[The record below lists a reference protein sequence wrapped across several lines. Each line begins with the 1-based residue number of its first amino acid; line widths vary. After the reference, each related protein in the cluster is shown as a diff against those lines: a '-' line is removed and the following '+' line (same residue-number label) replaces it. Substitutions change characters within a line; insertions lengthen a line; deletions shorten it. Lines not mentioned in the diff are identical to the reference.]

1 MYFLL
6 ARTVQATIVMLC
18 VALVGFLVFQFIGD
32 PVLALVGQET
42 TVEDREALRE
52 SLGLNDP
59 ILVQYARYVV
69 NAVHGDF
76 GISYSFN
83 RDVSEM
89 IADRLP
95 ATIELVMLS
104 GVLSLILAIPAGIYT
119 GIRRKG
125 GMAQTIM
132 ALSVIGVS
140 IPSFLLGI
148 LLILV
153 FSVWL
158 NWLPSFGRGDVAT
171 VLGLRSSLFTWD
183 GLGHALMPAAVLCL
197 FQLGVILR
205 LIRAEMLEVL
215 RTDYIRFAWARGLPG
230 QRVYFRHA
238 LKNTL
243 GARRHSD
250 WPPAQLSVRLFDH
263 HRTGLSMAGHGVA
276 VAACH
281 RSKRYPA
288 AGGLPDLCRAG
299 LHDFQPRG
307 GCDLC
312 ADRPAHP
319 ARSALTCLNAF
330 ALISGTN
337 C

>member
-6 ARTVQATIVMLC
+6 ARVFQATIVMLC
-18 VALVGFLVFQFIGD
+18 VALVGFLVFQFVGD
-32 PVLALVGQET
+32 PVLSLVGQET

-69 NAVHGDF
+69 NAVQGDF

-95 ATIELVMLS
+95 ATVELVLLS
-104 GVLSLILAIPAGIYT
+104 GVLSLLLAIPAGIYT

-125 GMAQTIM
+125 GIAQTIM
-132 ALSVIGVS
+132 AISVIGVS

-158 NWLPSFGRGDVAT
+158 NWLPSFGRGDLAT
-171 VLGLRSSLFTWD
+171 MLGVRSSLFTWD
-183 GLGHALMPAAVLCL
+183 GLSHALMPAAVLCL

-230 QRVYFRHA
+230 KRVYFGHA

-243 GARRHSD
+243 VPVVTAIGL
-250 WPPAQLSVRLFDH
+250 QLSSLFAFSIITELVFQWPGMGSLLLHAIGQSDIPLLAAYLIFV
-263 HRTGLSMAGHGVA
+263 GLVFTISNLVVDAIYVLIDPRIRHG
-276 VAACH
+276 
-281 RSKRYPA
+281 
-288 AGGLPDLCRAG
+288 
-299 LHDFQPRG
+299 
-307 GCDLC
+307 
-312 ADRPAHP
+312 
-319 ARSALTCLNAF
+319 AL
-330 ALISGTN
+330 
-337 C
+337 

>member
-6 ARTVQATIVMLC
+6 ARLFQATVVMLC
-18 VALVGFLVFQFIGD
+18 VALVGFLVFQFVGD
-32 PVLALVGQET
+32 PVLSLVGQET

-69 NAVHGDF
+69 NAVQGDF

-95 ATIELVMLS
+95 ATVELVLLS
-104 GVLSLILAIPAGIYT
+104 GVLSLLLAIPAGIYT

-125 GMAQTIM
+125 GIAQTIM
-132 ALSVIGVS
+132 AISVIGVS

-158 NWLPSFGRGDVAT
+158 NWLPSFGRGDLAT
-171 VLGLRSSLFTWD
+171 VFGVRSSLFTWD
-183 GLGHALMPAAVLCL
+183 GLSHALMPAAVLCL

-230 QRVYFRHA
+230 KRVYFGHA

-243 GARRHSD
+243 VPVVTAIGL
-250 WPPAQLSVRLFDH
+250 QLSSLFAFSIITELVFQWPGMGSLLLHAIGQSDIPLLAAYLIFV
-263 HRTGLSMAGHGVA
+263 GLVFTISNLVVDAIYVLIDPRIRHG
-276 VAACH
+276 
-281 RSKRYPA
+281 
-288 AGGLPDLCRAG
+288 
-299 LHDFQPRG
+299 
-307 GCDLC
+307 
-312 ADRPAHP
+312 
-319 ARSALTCLNAF
+319 AL
-330 ALISGTN
+330 
-337 C
+337 

>member
-6 ARTVQATIVMLC
+6 ARLFQATIVMLC
-18 VALVGFLVFQFIGD
+18 VALVGFLVFQYLGD
-32 PVLALVGQET
+32 PVLSLVGQET

-59 ILVQYARYVV
+59 VFVQYFRYVV
-69 NAVHGDF
+69 NAVQGDF

-95 ATIELVMLS
+95 ATIELVLLS
-104 GVLSLILAIPAGIYT
+104 GVLSLLLAIPAGIYT

-125 GMAQTIM
+125 GLAQTIM

-140 IPSFLLGI
+140 VPSFLLGI

-153 FSVWL
+153 YSVWL
-158 NWLPSFGRGDVAT
+158 NWLPSFGRGDVGSF
-171 VLGLRSSLFTWD
+171 LGIDSSLFTLD
-183 GLGHALMPAAVLCL
+183 GLSHALMPAAVLCL

-230 QRVYFRHA
+230 SRVYLRHA

-243 GARRHSD
+243 VPVVTAIGL
-250 WPPAQLSVRLFDH
+250 QLSSLFAFSIITERVFQWPGMGSLLLHAIGQSDIPLLAAYLIFV
-263 HRTGLSMAGHGVA
+263 GLVFTISNLVVDAIYVLIDPRIRHG
-276 VAACH
+276 
-281 RSKRYPA
+281 
-288 AGGLPDLCRAG
+288 
-299 LHDFQPRG
+299 
-307 GCDLC
+307 
-312 ADRPAHP
+312 
-319 ARSALTCLNAF
+319 AL
-330 ALISGTN
+330 
-337 C
+337 

>member
-6 ARTVQATIVMLC
+6 TRLLQATIVMLC
-18 VALVGFLVFQFIGD
+18 VALVGFLVFQFVGD

-42 TVEDREALRE
+42 SVEDREALRE

-59 ILVQYARYVV
+59 IILQYARYVM
-69 NAVHGDF
+69 NALRGDF

-89 IADRLP
+89 IVDRLP
-95 ATIELVMLS
+95 ATIELVLFS
-104 GVLSLILAIPAGIYT
+104 GLLSLILAIPAGIYT

-125 GMAQTIM
+125 GLAQTIM

-158 NWLPSFGRGDVAT
+158 NWLPSFGRGDVAS
-171 VLGLRSSLFTWD
+171 VLSLRASLFTWD
-183 GLGHALMPAAVLCL
+183 GLSHVLMPAAVLCL

-243 GARRHSD
+243 VPVVTAIGL
-250 WPPAQLSVRLFDH
+250 QLSSLFAFSIITERVFQWPGMGSLLLHAIGQSDIPLLAAYLIFV
-263 HRTGLSMAGHGVA
+263 GLVFTISNLLVDAIYVLIDPRIRHG
-276 VAACH
+276 
-281 RSKRYPA
+281 
-288 AGGLPDLCRAG
+288 
-299 LHDFQPRG
+299 
-307 GCDLC
+307 
-312 ADRPAHP
+312 AH
-319 ARSALTCLNAF
+319 
-330 ALISGTN
+330 
-337 C
+337 

>member
-6 ARTVQATIVMLC
+6 ARLFQATVVMLC
-18 VALVGFLVFQFIGD
+18 VALVGFLVFQFVGD
-32 PVLALVGQET
+32 PVLSLVGQET

-59 ILVQYARYVV
+59 ILVQYARYVM
-69 NAVHGDF
+69 NAVQGDF
-76 GISYSFN
+76 GISYNFN

-95 ATIELVMLS
+95 ATVELVLLS
-104 GVLSLILAIPAGIYT
+104 GVLSLLLAIPAGIYT

-125 GMAQTIM
+125 GLSQTIM
-132 ALSVIGVS
+132 AMSVIGVS

-158 NWLPSFGRGDVAT
+158 NWLPSFGRGDLAT
-171 VLGLRSSLFTWD
+171 VFGVRSSLFTWD
-183 GLGHALMPAAVLCL
+183 GLSHALMPAAVLCL

-230 QRVYFRHA
+230 KRVYFGHA

-243 GARRHSD
+243 VPVVTAIGL
-250 WPPAQLSVRLFDH
+250 QLSSLFAFSIITELVFQWPGMGSLLLHAIGQSDIPLLAAYLIFV
-263 HRTGLSMAGHGVA
+263 GLVFTISNLVVDAIYVLIDPRIRHG
-276 VAACH
+276 
-281 RSKRYPA
+281 
-288 AGGLPDLCRAG
+288 
-299 LHDFQPRG
+299 
-307 GCDLC
+307 
-312 ADRPAHP
+312 
-319 ARSALTCLNAF
+319 AF
-330 ALISGTN
+330 
-337 C
+337 

>member
-1 MYFLL
+1 MYFLITRL
-6 ARTVQATIVMLC
+6 LQATIVMLC
-18 VALVGFLVFQFIGD
+18 VALVGFLVFQFVGD
-32 PVLALVGQET
+32 PVLSLVGQET
-42 TVEDREALRE
+42 SVEDRDALRE

-59 ILVQYARYVV
+59 IFVQYFRYVT
-69 NAVHGDF
+69 NAVQGDF

-95 ATIELVMLS
+95 ATIELVLLS
-104 GVLSLILAIPAGIYT
+104 GVLSLMLAIPAGIYT

-125 GMAQTIM
+125 GLAQTIM

-140 IPSFLLGI
+140 VPSFLLGI

-158 NWLPSFGRGDVAT
+158 NWLPSFGRGDTAT
-171 VLGLRSSLFTWD
+171 VLVFDSSLFTWD
-183 GLGHALMPAAVLCL
+183 GLRHALMPAAVLCL

-230 QRVYFRHA
+230 KRVYLRHA

-243 GARRHSD
+243 VPVVTAIGL
-250 WPPAQLSVRLFDH
+250 QLSSLFAFSIITERVFQWPGMGSLLLHAIGQSDIPLLAAYLIFV
-263 HRTGLSMAGHGVA
+263 GLVFTISNLVVDAIYVLIDPRIRHGV
-276 VAACH
+276 
-281 RSKRYPA
+281 R
-288 AGGLPDLCRAG
+288 
-299 LHDFQPRG
+299 
-307 GCDLC
+307 
-312 ADRPAHP
+312 
-319 ARSALTCLNAF
+319 
-330 ALISGTN
+330 
-337 C
+337 

>member
-6 ARTVQATIVMLC
+6 ARLLQATVVMLC
-18 VALVGFLVFQFIGD
+18 VALVGFLVFQFVGD
-32 PVLALVGQET
+32 PILALVGQET

-59 ILVQYARYVV
+59 ILVQYFRYIM
-69 NAVHGDF
+69 NAVQGDF

-104 GVLSLILAIPAGIYT
+104 GVLSLVLAIPAGIYT

-125 GMAQTIM
+125 GIAQTIM

-158 NWLPSFGRGDVAT
+158 NWLPSFGRGDAIT

-183 GLGHALMPAAVLCL
+183 GLSHALMPAAVLCL

-243 GARRHSD
+243 VPVVTAIGL
-250 WPPAQLSVRLFDH
+250 QLSSLFAFSIITERVFQWPGMGSLLLHAIEQTDIPLLAAYLIFV
-263 HRTGLSMAGHGVA
+263 GLVFTISNLVVDAIYVLIDPRIRHG
-276 VAACH
+276 
-281 RSKRYPA
+281 
-288 AGGLPDLCRAG
+288 
-299 LHDFQPRG
+299 
-307 GCDLC
+307 
-312 ADRPAHP
+312 
-319 ARSALTCLNAF
+319 AL
-330 ALISGTN
+330 
-337 C
+337 

>member
-6 ARTVQATIVMLC
+6 ARLFQATIVMLC
-18 VALVGFLVFQFIGD
+18 VALVGFLVFQFVGD
-32 PVLALVGQET
+32 PILSLVGQET

-69 NAVHGDF
+69 NAVQGDF

-95 ATIELVMLS
+95 ATVELVLLS
-104 GVLSLILAIPAGIYT
+104 GVLSLLLAIPTGIYT

-125 GMAQTIM
+125 GIAQTIM
-132 ALSVIGVS
+132 AISVIGVS

-158 NWLPSFGRGDVAT
+158 NWLPSFGRGDLAT
-171 VLGLRSSLFTWD
+171 VFGVRSSLFTWD
-183 GLGHALMPAAVLCL
+183 GLSHALMPAAVLCL

-230 QRVYFRHA
+230 KRVYFGHA

-243 GARRHSD
+243 VPVVTAIGL
-250 WPPAQLSVRLFDH
+250 QLSSLFAFSIITELVFQWPGMGSLLLHAIGQSDIPLLAAYLIFV
-263 HRTGLSMAGHGVA
+263 GLVFTISNLVVDAIYVLIDPRIRHG
-276 VAACH
+276 
-281 RSKRYPA
+281 
-288 AGGLPDLCRAG
+288 
-299 LHDFQPRG
+299 
-307 GCDLC
+307 
-312 ADRPAHP
+312 
-319 ARSALTCLNAF
+319 AL
-330 ALISGTN
+330 
-337 C
+337 

>member
-6 ARTVQATIVMLC
+6 ARLLQATVVMLC
-18 VALVGFLVFQFIGD
+18 VALVGFLVFQFVGD
-32 PVLALVGQET
+32 PILALVGQET
-42 TVEDREALRE
+42 ALEDREALRE

-59 ILVQYARYVV
+59 ILVQYLRYIV
-69 NAVHGDF
+69 NAVQGNF

-89 IADRLP
+89 IAERLP
-95 ATIELVMLS
+95 ATIELVVLS
-104 GVLSLILAIPAGIYT
+104 GVLSLVLAIPAGIYT

-125 GMAQTIM
+125 GIAQTIM

-171 VLGLRSSLFTWD
+171 ILGLRSSLFTWD
-183 GLGHALMPAAVLCL
+183 GLSHALMPAAVLCL

-230 QRVYFRHA
+230 QRVYFHHA

-243 GARRHSD
+243 VPVVTAIGL
-250 WPPAQLSVRLFDH
+250 QLSSLFAFSIITERVFQWPGMGSLLLHAIEQTDIPLLAAYLIFV
-263 HRTGLSMAGHGVA
+263 GLVFTISNLVVDALYVLIDPRIRHG
-276 VAACH
+276 
-281 RSKRYPA
+281 
-288 AGGLPDLCRAG
+288 
-299 LHDFQPRG
+299 
-307 GCDLC
+307 
-312 ADRPAHP
+312 AH
-319 ARSALTCLNAF
+319 
-330 ALISGTN
+330 
-337 C
+337 

>member
-1 MYFLL
+1 MFFLL
-6 ARTVQATIVMLC
+6 ARLVQATVVMLC
-18 VALVGFLVFQFIGD
+18 VALVGFLVFQFVGD
-32 PVLALVGQET
+32 PVLSLVGQET
-42 TVEDREALRE
+42 SVEDREALRE

-59 ILVQYARYVV
+59 ILLQYARYVV
-69 NAVHGDF
+69 NAVQGDF

-104 GVLSLILAIPAGIYT
+104 GVLSLLLAIPAGIYT

-125 GMAQTIM
+125 GIAQTIM

-158 NWLPSFGRGDVAT
+158 NWLPSFGRGDVA
-171 VLGLRSSLFTWD
+171 VMFGMRSSLFTWD
-183 GLGHALMPAAVLCL
+183 GLSHALMPAAVLCL

-243 GARRHSD
+243 VPVVTAIGL
-250 WPPAQLSVRLFDH
+250 QLSSLFAFSIITERVFQWPGMGSLLLHAIGQSDIPLLAAYLIFV
-263 HRTGLSMAGHGVA
+263 GLVFTISNLVVDAIYVLIDPRIRHG
-276 VAACH
+276 
-281 RSKRYPA
+281 
-288 AGGLPDLCRAG
+288 
-299 LHDFQPRG
+299 
-307 GCDLC
+307 
-312 ADRPAHP
+312 
-319 ARSALTCLNAF
+319 AL
-330 ALISGTN
+330 
-337 C
+337 

>member
-6 ARTVQATIVMLC
+6 ARLLQATVVMLC
-18 VALVGFLVFQFIGD
+18 VALVGFLVFQFVGD
-32 PVLALVGQET
+32 PILALVGQET
-42 TVEDREALRE
+42 SVEDRAALRE

-59 ILVQYARYVV
+59 ILVQYFRYIV
-69 NAVHGDF
+69 NAVQGDF

-125 GMAQTIM
+125 GIAQSVM

-158 NWLPSFGRGDVAT
+158 NWLPSFGRGDEAT
-171 VLGLRSSLFTWD
+171 IFGLRSSLFTWD
-183 GLGHALMPAAVLCL
+183 GLSHALMPAAVLCL

-230 QRVYFRHA
+230 ERVYLRHA

-243 GARRHSD
+243 VPVVTAIGL
-250 WPPAQLSVRLFDH
+250 QLSSLFAFSIITERVFQWPGMGSLLLHAIEQTDIPLLAAYLIFV
-263 HRTGLSMAGHGVA
+263 GLVFTISNLVVDAIYVLIDPRIRHG
-276 VAACH
+276 
-281 RSKRYPA
+281 
-288 AGGLPDLCRAG
+288 
-299 LHDFQPRG
+299 
-307 GCDLC
+307 
-312 ADRPAHP
+312 
-319 ARSALTCLNAF
+319 AL
-330 ALISGTN
+330 
-337 C
+337 

>member
-1 MYFLL
+1 MYFLM
-6 ARTVQATIVMLC
+6 ARLLQATIVMLC
-18 VALVGFLVFQFIGD
+18 VALVGFLVFQYVGD

-42 TVEDREALRE
+42 SVEDREALRE
-52 SLGLNDP
+52 SLGLNDS
-59 ILVQYARYVV
+59 IFVQYFRYVG
-69 NAVHGDF
+69 NAIQGDF

-95 ATIELVMLS
+95 ATIELVLLS

-125 GMAQTIM
+125 GLAQTIM

-140 IPSFLLGI
+140 VPSFLLGI

-153 FSVWL
+153 YSVWL
-158 NWLPSFGRGDVAT
+158 NWLPSFGRGDVAS
-171 VLGLRSSLFTWD
+171 VLGFESSLFTWD
-183 GLGHALMPAAVLCL
+183 GLRHALMPAAVLCL

-230 QRVYFRHA
+230 QRVYLRHA

-243 GARRHSD
+243 VPVVTAIGL
-250 WPPAQLSVRLFDH
+250 QLSSLFAFSIITERVFQWPGMGSLLLHAIGQSDIPLLAAYLIFV
-263 HRTGLSMAGHGVA
+263 GLVFTISNLVVDAIYVLIDPRIRHG
-276 VAACH
+276 
-281 RSKRYPA
+281 
-288 AGGLPDLCRAG
+288 
-299 LHDFQPRG
+299 
-307 GCDLC
+307 
-312 ADRPAHP
+312 AH
-319 ARSALTCLNAF
+319 
-330 ALISGTN
+330 
-337 C
+337 

>member
-6 ARTVQATIVMLC
+6 ARLFQATVVMLC
-18 VALVGFLVFQFIGD
+18 VALVGFLVFQFVGD
-32 PVLALVGQET
+32 PVLSLVGQET

-59 ILVQYARYVV
+59 ILVQYARYVM
-69 NAVHGDF
+69 NAVQGDF

-95 ATIELVMLS
+95 ATVELVLLS
-104 GVLSLILAIPAGIYT
+104 GVFSLLLAIPAGIYT

-125 GMAQTIM
+125 GIAQTIM
-132 ALSVIGVS
+132 TISIIGVS

-158 NWLPSFGRGDVAT
+158 NWLPSFGRGDLAT
-171 VLGLRSSLFTWD
+171 VFGLRSSLFTWN
-183 GLGHALMPAAVLCL
+183 GLSHALMPAAVLCL

-230 QRVYFRHA
+230 KRVYFGHA

-243 GARRHSD
+243 VPVVTAVGL
-250 WPPAQLSVRLFDH
+250 QLSSLFAFSIITELVFQWPGMGSLLLHAIGQSDIPLLAAYLIFV
-263 HRTGLSMAGHGVA
+263 GLVFTISNLIVDGVYVLIDPRIRHG
-276 VAACH
+276 
-281 RSKRYPA
+281 
-288 AGGLPDLCRAG
+288 
-299 LHDFQPRG
+299 
-307 GCDLC
+307 
-312 ADRPAHP
+312 
-319 ARSALTCLNAF
+319 AL
-330 ALISGTN
+330 
-337 C
+337 